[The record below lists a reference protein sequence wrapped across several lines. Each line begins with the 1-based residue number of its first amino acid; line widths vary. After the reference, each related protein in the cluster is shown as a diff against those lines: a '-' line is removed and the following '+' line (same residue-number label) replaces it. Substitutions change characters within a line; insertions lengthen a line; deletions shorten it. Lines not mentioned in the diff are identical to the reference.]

1 MNCEKFPC
9 LFLKKNIPYD
19 GHESTRYHH
28 LHFEKNLVKAPK
40 IIRKRHIAANA
51 VLVILNKMKNRF
63 TFRYNVNFLSHL
75 ARLHT
80 QNTQNAVR

>member
-1 MNCEKFPC
+1 MMDMN
-9 LFLKKNIPYD
+9 LHVIIIYTLK
-19 GHESTRYHH
+19 
-28 LHFEKNLVKAPK
+28 KNLVKAPK

-51 VLVILNKMKNRF
+51 VLVIFNKMKNRF
-63 TFRYNVNFLSHL
+63 TFRYNDVNFLSHL